1 MDKISICQSSS
12 DKTGGGGGGA
22 SVYTFVTIIYNA
34 QITSLNKSKSI
45 QLRVPR

>member
-12 DKTGGGGGGA
+12 DKTGGGA
-22 SVYTFVTIIYNA
+22 VYSFATIIYNTR
-34 QITSLNKSKSI
+34 ITSLNMSKPI